1 MARILIVEDEKKIA
15 RFLELELVHEGY
27 EVLTAFDGRSGLE
40 TALEQDPDLL
50 ILDLMLPEL
59 SGIEVCRRLRH
70 TSDVPI
76 IMLTAKDDVSD
87 KVMGL
92 DMGADDYVTK
102 PFAIEELLARIR
114 VAMKKRRVR
123 DEAPEKPVEV
133 LSCGPVTL
141 ELDSWQAKVKGE
153 PVALTKKEF
162 DTLKY
167 LMEHE
172 GKAVTRDQLMNE
184 VWGYDYIGDSNIVDV
199 YIRYLRHKID
209 DTYRIKTIH
218 TIRSVGYLFSYEED
232 EASE

>member
-1 MARILIVEDEKKIA
+1 MAKILIVEDEKKIA
-15 RFLELELVHEGY
+15 RFLELELKHEGY
-27 EVLTAFDGRSGLE
+27 EVITAFDGRSGLE
-40 TALEQDPDLL
+40 TALEANPDLL

-114 VAMKKRRVR
+114 VALKKNRVR
-123 DEAPEKPVEV
+123 STGSDGEDDHILKAGCI
-133 LSCGPVTL
+133 SIDTA
-141 ELDSWQAKVKGE
+141 SWQVRVKGE
-153 PVALTKKEF
+153 PVSLTRKEF

-167 LMEHE
+167 LMEHK
-172 GKAVTRDQLMNE
+172 GTAVTRDKLMNE
-184 VWGYDYIGDSNIVDV
+184 VWGYD
-199 YIRYLRHKID
+199 
-209 DTYRIKTIH
+209 
-218 TIRSVGYLFSYEED
+218 
-232 EASE
+232 

>member
-1 MARILIVEDEKKIA
+1 MTKILIVEDEKKIA
-15 RFLELELVHEGY
+15 RFLELELKHEGY
-27 EVLTAFDGRSGLE
+27 DVLTAFDGRSGLE
-40 TALEQDPDLL
+40 TALAEEPDLL

-70 TSDVPI
+70 SSDVPI

-114 VAMKKRRVR
+114 VALKKRRNK
-123 DEAPEKPVEV
+123 DENALQPPDHILTVGSV
-133 LSCGPVTL
+133 S
-141 ELDSWQAKVKGE
+141 LDTASWQTKVKGHA
-153 PVALTKKEF
+153 VSLTKKEF

-167 LMEHE
+167 LMERK
-172 GKAVTRDQLMNE
+172 GTAVTRDQLMNE

-209 DTYRIKTIH
+209 DQFGIKTIH
-218 TIRSVGYLFSYEED
+218 TIRSVGYLFED
-232 EASE
+232 EENEES

>member
-15 RFLELELVHEGY
+15 RFLELELKHEGY
-27 EVLTAFDGRSGLE
+27 EVDTAFDGRSGLN
-40 TALEQDPDLL
+40 TALETNPDLL

-70 TSDVPI
+70 TSDLPI

-114 VAMKKRRVR
+114 VALKKRRTGVQT
-123 DEAPEKPVEV
+123 APEREDHILTAGS
-133 LSCGPVTL
+133 LSIDTA
-141 ELDSWQAKVKGE
+141 SWQVRVKGE
-153 PVALTKKEF
+153 LVSLTRKEF
-162 DTLKY
+162 DTLRY
-167 LMEHE
+167 LMEHR
-172 GKAVTRDQLMNE
+172 GTAVTRDQIMNE
-184 VWGYDYIGDSNIVDV
+184 VWGYDFIGDSNIVDV

-209 DTYRIKTIH
+209 DHYGIKTIH
-218 TIRSVGYLFSYEED
+218 TIRSVGYLFEYEE
-232 EASE
+232 E